1 MCSMNNHW
9 YEVWA
14 DEGLEVPY
22 LLIVM
27 PDGNGNGVQVLDP
40 RENGCVVHRAGSY
53 DAVRDWLLED
63 EYCRVIG
70 TMRPPER
77 L

>member
-1 MCSMNNHW
+1 MSDQW

-14 DEGLEVPY
+14 DEGPEVPY

-27 PDGNGNGVQVLDP
+27 PERNGNGVKVLDP
-40 RENGCVVHRAGSY
+40 RENGRVVHRASSY
-53 DAVRDWLLED
+53 DAVKDWLLED
-63 EYCRVIG
+63 EYCRVQG
-70 TMRPPER
+70 TMRPSER